1 MNQGEA
7 MVASEAD
14 WIFFFFF
21 LLFLGVRELGGVWG
35 HLLQDASLAH
45 LGCVRESLR
54 LCVTPHSCTP
64 TLLIPEG
71 EVNELKR
78 PSEETLYLG
87 SQVLI
92 SFTQAKYIPKCISF
106 IINYKNSY
114 VYYFE

>member
-1 MNQGEA
+1 MLQRLSG
-7 MVASEAD
+7 
-14 WIFFFFF
+14 FFFF
-21 LLFLGVRELGGVWG
+21 LLLDVRELGGVWG
-35 HLLQDASLAH
+35 HLLQDANLAN

-54 LCVTPHSCTP
+54 LCVMPHSCTP
-64 TLLIPEG
+64 TLLIPE

-87 SQVLI
+87 SHILI